1 MESQEFEYNDIDPID
16 AAQLAAQAA
25 QEAEASKELDV
36 DKFFLDFT
44 APIPRPTPV
53 IYDPTNPN
61 RIIVSEQNIF
71 TIIGEAKS
79 YKSFC
84 ASLLT
89 MDFFHQHSDRE
100 CILID
105 TEQAAWNVQN
115 VAKRVC
121 DGMGWNYNETFQS
134 GRLRIAHLRPY
145 SKEERL
151 AAVEA
156 ILNKYHPYLCIVDGI
171 RDLVESVNDDVVCS
185 EVIDKFMKW
194 SEIHN
199 CAIGTILH
207 TNKDGETAKG
217 HMGGELLAKSEIVL
231 LCKKREG
238 GGAKVICNRSRN
250 QDIDSFEF
258 DIDEKYVPHR
268 VTHTKQEEEQIHCGN
283 TKETN
288 ALRSLKVKAVRP
300 KAEWVNDI
308 RIAASCAASTAEKY
322 FSDYVQFGYLIPAD
336 REMHFFTHFKF
347 EGATPVGQQEDTQT
361 TIDPSNSM
369 GDPNEPPF

>member
-1 MESQEFEYNDIDPID
+1 MVQEFEYGNIDPID
-16 AAQLAAQAA
+16 AAELAAKAA
-25 QEAEASKELDV
+25 QEAEASKEVDV

-44 APIPRPTPV
+44 APIARPTPV
-53 IYDPTNPN
+53 ICDPTNPN

-89 MDFFHQHSDRE
+89 IDFFKQHPDRE

-121 DGMGWNYNETFQS
+121 DGMGWDYTEAYQS
-134 GRLRIAHLRPY
+134 GKLRIAHLRPY
-145 SKEERL
+145 SKKERL
-151 AAVEA
+151 VAVEA

-171 RDLVESVNDDVVCS
+171 RDLVESVNDDVICS

-217 HMGGELLAKSEIVL
+217 HMGGELLAKSEIIL
-231 LCKKREG
+231 LCKKKDG
-238 GGAKVICNRSRN
+238 GGAKVVCNRSRN

-268 VTHTKQEEEQIHCGN
+268 VQHCKEEEEQIHCGN

-288 ALRSLKVKAVRP
+288 ALRSLKVKAARP
-300 KAEWVNDI
+300 RSEWVNDI
-308 RIAASCAASTAEKY
+308 RSAASCAASTAEKY
-322 FSDYVQFGYLIPAD
+322 FSDFVQFGFLIPID
-336 REMHFFTHFKF
+336 KEMNFFTHYKF
-347 EGATPVGQQEDTQT
+347 EGVKPLDKIEDSQT
-361 TIDPSNSM
+361 TIDTSNSM
-369 GDPNEPPF
+369 GDADGVPF